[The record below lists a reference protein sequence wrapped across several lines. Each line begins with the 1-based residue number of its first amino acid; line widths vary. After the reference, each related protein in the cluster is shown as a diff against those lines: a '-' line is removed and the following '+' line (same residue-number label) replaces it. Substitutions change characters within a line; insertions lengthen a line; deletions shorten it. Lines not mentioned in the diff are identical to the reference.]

1 MTVDQKI
8 NLIDWFRDIIL
19 AFENFF
25 HQIQAWFEGTIQK
38 QNWYISLTDA
48 LKTGTDAEKE

>member
-1 MTVDQKI
+1 MTTKQKN

-25 HQIQAWFEGTIQK
+25 HQIQAWFEGTIMEQD
-38 QNWYISLTDA
+38 WYKNLTATDS
-48 LKTGTDAEKE
+48 DAEETTA